1 MIIFSLTTLFFLI
14 PLNGVVFLSVL
25 FKINSNNVNTSVEI
39 FKNNNNIFSFKDN
52 KYYSPKYKSLFVRSY
67 NNHKYYIDS
76 IESKIILSTRELPT
90 IFLEPLKS
98 SPNNKLNKIIY
109 YRY

>member
-1 MIIFSLTTLFFLI
+1 MNYNTWGTIILNEGNYLI
-14 PLNGVVFLSVL
+14 VQSKDFL

-67 NNHKYYIDS
+67 NNHKYY
-76 IESKIILSTRELPT
+76 
-90 IFLEPLKS
+90 
-98 SPNNKLNKIIY
+98 
-109 YRY
+109 RY